1 MSGKNKTSRLSYTLA
16 LMEAASFA
24 ASSFGTRQQRYSVQ
38 QEIAP
43 DYQSD
48 YFGIRI
54 VTLKI
59 CSNKA

>member
-1 MSGKNKTSRLSYTLA
+1 
-16 LMEAASFA
+16 MEAASFV
-24 ASSFGTRQQRYSVQ
+24 ASSQKTRQQRYSVQ

-43 DYQSD
+43 DFQSD
-48 YFGIRI
+48 YFRIRI